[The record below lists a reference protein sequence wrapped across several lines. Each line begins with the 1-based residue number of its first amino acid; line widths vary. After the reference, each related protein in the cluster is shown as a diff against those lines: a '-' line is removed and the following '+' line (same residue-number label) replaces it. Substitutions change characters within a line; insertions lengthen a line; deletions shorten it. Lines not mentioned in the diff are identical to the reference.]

1 MVLMVE
7 GISKDYREFH
17 LRDVTFSVEKGE
29 HFIVL
34 GPSGA
39 GKTVL
44 LEVIAGIIE
53 PDSGRIFLNGED
65 ITDLPPEKRGGLA
78 YIPPQ
83 NYALFPNMS
92 VFDNIAFG
100 LKVRKV
106 PKAEIERKVRE
117 LSEVLGISHLLKRKP
132 KTLSGGE
139 MQRVAIARAL
149 AVEPELLLLDEPFAN
164 LDVQTRGGRL
174 INEMKRWRKELGF
187 TALHVT
193 HSFEEAVS
201 LGDRVGGVMLNGRL
215 VQVGPVREVFSR
227 PASEEVA
234 KFLGFE
240 NIVEGI
246 AEGRVLRANGLVI
259 ELPIE
264 ASGKIRVGIRP
275 EDIVL
280 SDEPLKSSMR
290 NTFQA
295 EVVGIEELGPLVRVR
310 LKAGGVELSA
320 FVTRS
325 SVLELGG
332 LEAGKNVWVGFKAS
346 AVHVF

>member
-1 MVLMVE
+1 MLEVK

-17 LRDVTFSVEKGE
+17 LRGMTFSVRRGE
-29 HFIVL
+29 HFIIL

-53 PDSGRIFLNGED
+53 PDSGRVFLNGED
-65 ITDLPPEKRGGLA
+65 VTNLPPEKRGLA
-78 YIPPQ
+78 YIPQ

-100 LKVRKV
+100 LRIRKKPRTEV
-106 PKAEIERKVRE
+106 ERKVRE
-117 LSEVLGISHLLKRKP
+117 LSEILGISHLLNRKP

-139 MQRVAIARAL
+139 QQRVAIARAL
-149 AVEPELLLLDEPFAN
+149 AVEPELLLLDEPLAN
-164 LDVQTRGGRL
+164 LDVRTRGRL
-174 INEMKRWRKELGF
+174 IGEMKRWRKELGF

-201 LGDRVGGVMLNGRL
+201 LGDRMGVMLGGRL
-215 VQVGPVREVFSR
+215 VQVGDVREVFSR
-227 PASEEVA
+227 PANEEVA
-234 KFLGFE
+234 RFLGFE
-240 NIVEGI
+240 NIIEGT
-246 AEGRVLRANGLVI
+246 ADGRILRASGITI
-259 ELPIE
+259 ELPVE
-264 ASGKIRVGIRP
+264 ASGRVRVGVRP

-280 SDEPLKSSMR
+280 SAGPLKSSMR
-290 NTFQA
+290 NTF
-295 EVVGIEELGPLVRVR
+295 EVVVDGVEELGPLVRVR
-310 LKAGGVELSA
+310 LKSGNMELSA

-325 SVLELGG
+325 SVFELG
-332 LEAGKNVWVGFKAS
+332 LETGKKVWAGFKTS